1 MKFLSAIGMFVG
13 MMFGAGVFALP
24 YVVSKAG
31 GFWSLFHFV
40 LVFALM
46 LFFHVLYGRVV
57 YSLKGRHRFPGCASL
72 ILGNWGR
79 WLAFSITL
87 FFYYA
92 TLLAYGILAGFFL
105 SNFFNGSFIF
115 SLSVLFFAL
124 GGIFLFLNIKKIG
137 SINFYLTLPI
147 FAFLLYLF
155 FLALPVINLDN
166 LSFNFRSP
174 HWFLPYGIW
183 LFALGAFSVI
193 PEIKDLL
200 PHSFREFKKVI
211 FFGILA
217 TSVFYW
223 LFILTIIGISGAGV
237 SEDALSGIVATA
249 SKGAVLAGSL
259 MGLLAVFT
267 SFLAL
272 GTDLKNIFYL
282 DFKVGK
288 FFSWFLVI
296 FPPFIFFVLGVNK
309 FAQILALA
317 GAFGFGVSGSLII
330 LMAEKIREKGAVLR
344 GFLERIALIAILL
357 GAVYQIISF
366 IAPHSF

>member
-1 MKFLSAIGMFVG
+1 
-13 MMFGAGVFALP
+13 
-24 YVVSKAG
+24 
-31 GFWSLFHFV
+31 
-40 LVFALM
+40 
-46 LFFHVLYGRVV
+46 
-57 YSLKGRHRFPGCASL
+57 
-72 ILGNWGR
+72 
-79 WLAFSITL
+79 
-87 FFYYA
+87 
-92 TLLAYGILAGFFL
+92 
-105 SNFFNGSFIF
+105 
-115 SLSVLFFAL
+115 
-124 GGIFLFLNIKKIG
+124 
-137 SINFYLTLPI
+137 
-147 FAFLLYLF
+147 
-155 FLALPVINLDN
+155 
-166 LSFNFRSP
+166 
-174 HWFLPYGIW
+174 LPYGIW